1 MCAAPTWAQRPEDS
15 LTIAAERRR
24 EYGRR
29 KSMELTRERVYEALR
44 KCYDPEIPVN
54 IVDLGLIY
62 DVQHDAA
69 GNVAVKM
76 TLTTQG
82 CPSALAIPEQVKQ
95 QVVTILEVRDVK
107 VEVVWE
113 PPWNPSMI
121 SAAARQQLGI
131 EV

>member
-15 LTIAAERRR
+15 LTFSPERLRQ
-24 EYGRR
+24 YGRR
-29 KSMELTRERVYEALR
+29 GTMELTRERVYDALR
-44 KCYDPEIPVN
+44 QCYDPEIPIN

-62 DVQHDAA
+62 DVQHDDA

-95 QVVTILEVRDVK
+95 RVAAIEEVRDIQ
-107 VEVVWE
+107 VEIVWE
-113 PPWNPSMI
+113 PAWNPSMI
-121 SAAARQQLGI
+121 SAEGRKALGLD
-131 EV
+131 V